1 LARRGDGIYVRVTP
15 TLLNVLLVVPGA
27 VTSFWWFV
35 PWPDETAEASIMHW
49 LIFTVIRPTIP
60 AWTAAAYC

>member
-15 TLLNVLLVVPGA
+15 TLLNGLLVVPGA

-35 PWPDETAEASIMHW
+35 PWPTKP
-49 LIFTVIRPTIP
+49 LRPALCTG
-60 AWTAAAYC
+60 